1 MSISC
6 LILITTTNFLI
17 GLHNSVIKITLVRSV
32 MSLSSLLFVINCIV
46 SYWSWQFS
54 SNFIID
60 CTCMVSH
67 ILVLAGL
74 HHKPCPIRSVIVVQ
88 FHFIVE
94 RTCTISHVV
103 VLSSLHNNHT
113 LFNQSWQFSILFYED
128 HTFTTSHNVV
138 LSIFRDRPHPI
149 RPIMTIHFLVWSSS

>member
-6 LILITTTNFLI
+6 LILITTTHFLI

-74 HHKPCPIRSVIVVQ
+74 HHKLCPIRSVIVIQ

-94 RTCTISHVV
+94 RTYTIGHVV
-103 VLSSLHNNHT
+103 FLSSLSNRSHT
-113 LFNQSWQFSILFYED
+113 VRSVLTIQYLILRSQ
-128 HTFTTSHNVV
+128 TFTTSHNVV